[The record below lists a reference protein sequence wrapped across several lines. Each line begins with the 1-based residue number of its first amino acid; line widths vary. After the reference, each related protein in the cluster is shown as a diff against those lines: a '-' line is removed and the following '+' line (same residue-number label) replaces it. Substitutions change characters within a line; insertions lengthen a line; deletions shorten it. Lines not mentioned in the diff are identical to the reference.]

1 MQETVRGDEYEV
13 ASDAASLARI
23 QVRKSK
29 GMEFGSSRKKAGD
42 ITDRLAILANELEQ
56 PASQP
61 DPSPASK
68 GHYHAEASTVAPH
81 PRQTGPVPKDILEYW
96 MQIRDGRRY
105 PSWSAL
111 NPDVI
116 GANWPNCVLI
126 HINKEVGR
134 LQVKYE
140 FTNAIRKAAT
150 ELVPEEAILGHIEF
164 TPMVIDWILAQ
175 SRSVAANGKPCHDTE
190 YFPSLT
196 GEDPL
201 RVIALPLSDNSRS
214 VDHVLCYLQK
224 LN

>member
-29 GMEFGSSRKKAGD
+29 NPGFGSTKKKAGD
-42 ITDRLAILANELEQ
+42 ITDRLAILATELDQQVNQ
-56 PASQP
+56 PTSHQEG
-61 DPSPASK
+61 S
-68 GHYHAEASTVAPH
+68 GVYHAEVSSVSPL
-81 PRQTGPVPKDILEYW
+81 PRPQLPVPNDILEYW

-111 NPDVI
+111 NPDII
-116 GANWPNCVLI
+116 GAHWPNCVLI
-126 HINKEVGR
+126 HINKDVGR

-140 FTNAIRKAAT
+140 FTNAIRKAAA
-150 ELVPEEAILGHIEF
+150 ELGPEELILSHIEF
-164 TPMVIDWILAQ
+164 TPMVIDWILSQ

-190 YFPSLT
+190 YFPTLT

-224 LN
+224 LH